1 MKYISHTRDPCSI
14 VALHELD
21 GVRNDEIVL
30 ADISWLSHNSEIT
43 TNSRDMQQCHSGM
56 PFAIIIHTVDPER
69 SYLPVTQYDMLNMAT
84 PLNEASSMRYRTK
97 VALLFHTYYSG
108 FSSSCRGWHGW
119 NYFCKDTIKLSLW
132 PEYQIHEIYSGTNF
146 LTCGF

>member
-30 ADISWLSHNSEIT
+30 ADRSWLSHNSEIT

-56 PFAIIIHTVDPER
+56 PFAIILHTVDPER

-108 FSSSCRGWHGW
+108 FSSSCRGSHGW